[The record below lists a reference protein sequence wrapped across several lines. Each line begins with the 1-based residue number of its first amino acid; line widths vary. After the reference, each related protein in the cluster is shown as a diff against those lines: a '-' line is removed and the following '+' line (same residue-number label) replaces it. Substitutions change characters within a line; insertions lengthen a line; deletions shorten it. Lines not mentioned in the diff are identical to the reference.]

1 MQLTF
6 PHHQTW
12 LHRVNPGLKLLLFI
26 ALFVVVLLVH
36 NLNIL
41 INLTI
46 GVLLLLAL
54 WSGHPWKRL
63 LLYSSPFLL
72 VFLSTSTGMM
82 LFGQG
87 STTWLRYGLIHITE
101 ESFFRGLHL
110 GFRAL
115 NMAAAGLMF
124 GLTTRPVYL
133 FYSLMQQYKLP
144 PKYAYSFL
152 AAMRMLPL
160 LLEEFQTLRHALKV
174 RGVRNSYTP
183 RGLYL
188 TIQRYAIPLLAQ
200 SIRRAQRIAIAMESR
215 QFTNDAQRTYY
226 YKVGYSASDLVFAL
240 YFIIVLI
247 FSYWFGT
254 AWPYFEVTDVRGMM

>member
-1 MQLTF
+1 MQITF
-6 PHHQTW
+6 PHRQTW

-26 ALFVVVLLVH
+26 ALFIVVLLIH

-41 INLTI
+41 MNLTF
-46 GVLLLLAL
+46 GVLLLLIL

-82 LFGQG
+82 MFGQG
-87 STTWLRYGLIHITE
+87 STTWLHYGLIHVTE
-101 ESFFRGLHL
+101 EGFFRGIHL

-115 NMAAAGLMF
+115 NMAAAGLLF
-124 GLTTRPVYL
+124 GLTTRPVFL

-160 LLEEFQTLRHALKV
+160 VLEEFQTLRHALKV
-174 RGVRNSYTP
+174 RGVRQSYTI

-215 QFTNDAQRTYY
+215 QFTNDAKRTYY
-226 YKVGYSASDLVFAL
+226 YNVGYSTSDLGFAV
-240 YFIIVLI
+240 YFIVIVI
-247 FSYWFGT
+247 VSHWIGT
-254 AWPYFEVTDVRGMM
+254 VWPYFEIKDVRG

>member
-6 PHHQTW
+6 PYHETW
-12 LHRVNPGLKLLLFI
+12 LHRVNPGLKLILFVLLFFI
-26 ALFVVVLLVH
+26 VILIH

-41 INLTI
+41 INLTA

-54 WSGHPWKRL
+54 GSGHPWKRL
-63 LLYSSPFLL
+63 LLYSSPFVL
-72 VFLSTSTGMM
+72 VFISTATGMM
-82 LFGQG
+82 MFGQG
-87 STTWLRYGLIHITE
+87 STTWLKYGLLHVTE

-115 NMAAAGLMF
+115 NMAAAGLLL

-133 FYSLMQQYKLP
+133 FYSLMQQWRLP

-160 LLEEFQTLRHALKV
+160 LLEEFQTLRNALKV
-174 RGVRNSYTP
+174 RGTRTSYGLK
-183 RGLYL
+183 GLYL

-200 SIRRAQRIAIAMESR
+200 SIRRAQRIAIAMEAKRFS
-215 QFTNDAQRTYY
+215 NEVKRTYY
-226 YKVGYSASDLVFAL
+226 YKIKYSCWDVIFVVYFAAVVIL
-240 YFIIVLI
+240 
-247 FSYWFGT
+247 SYWIGT
-254 AWPYFEVTDVRGMM
+254 VWPYFATVDVRGLL